1 MKKLLLVLSLVSIL
15 MVSVFATV
23 NLADINWTIDSDLKI
38 SRTVSVKVYQWI
50 YASVSSNKTIEI
62 TKPGSESFD
71 LFNIAVGS
79 NKGATLRVEMTG
91 LPNQLALEGM
101 YVKYDGTNDSVPLV
115 NDKLDL
121 SDDLVLPGY
130 NADTG
135 TVTFKD
141 MVFGAK
147 FNASP
152 ILIANKDNPY
162 TITVNFT
169 FEPSIKFTNTL

>member
-15 MVSVFATV
+15 MVSVFATDM
-23 NLADINWTIDSDLKI
+23 NLADINWTINSDLKI

-91 LPNQLALEGM
+91 LPEQLALEGM

-121 SDDLVLPGY
+121 SDDKVLPGY
-130 NADTG
+130 NAGTG
-135 TVTFKD
+135 NLTLKD
-141 MVFGAK
+141 MVFGAR

-152 ILIANKDNPY
+152 VLVASKDTPY
-162 TITVNFT
+162 TITVNFS
-169 FEPSIKFTNTL
+169 FEPTVRF

>member
-15 MVSVFATV
+15 MVSVFATDM
-23 NLADINWTIDSDLKI
+23 NLADINWTINSDLKI
-38 SRTVSVKVYQWI
+38 NRTVSVKVYQWI

-91 LPNQLALEGM
+91 LPDQLKLEEK
-101 YVKYDGTNDSVPLV
+101 YVKYDVTEPATPIGGAGVFL
-115 NDKLDL
+115 K
-121 SDDLVLPGY
+121 DDLVLPRY

-169 FEPSIKFTNTL
+169 FEPSIKFN

>member
-15 MVSVFATV
+15 MVSVFATDM
-23 NLADINWTIDSDLKI
+23 NLADINWTINSDLKI

-91 LPNQLALEGM
+91 LPEQLALEGM
-101 YVKYDGTNDSVPLV
+101 YVKYDGANDSVPLV
-115 NDKLDL
+115 NDKLAL
-121 SDDLVLPGY
+121 SDATVLPGY
-130 NADTG
+130 NAGTG
-135 TVTFKD
+135 NVTFKD

-169 FEPSIKFTNTL
+169 FEPSIKFN